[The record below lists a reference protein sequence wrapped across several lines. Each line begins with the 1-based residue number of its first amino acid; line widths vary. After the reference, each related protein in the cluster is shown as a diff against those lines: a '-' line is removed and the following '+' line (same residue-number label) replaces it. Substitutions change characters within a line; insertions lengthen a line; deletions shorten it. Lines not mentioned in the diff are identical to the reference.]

1 MKRFTLMTS
10 ALCCLALSGCVVH
23 DHHRLP
29 APRGAKVIVPAP
41 AVDRACA
48 RRCRQR
54 FGQALPTGSGEK
66 GQVLISSAGK

>member
-41 AVDRACA
+41 AVIVPVPVVVDSGSGKHCPP
-48 RRCRQR
+48 
-54 FGQALPTGSGEK
+54 GQAKK
-66 GQVLISSAGK
+66 GKC